1 MRAMKQTGMTKP
13 VFLVIALLAVAIG
26 LWLGTQ
32 YFAGQQSA
40 EQSEYEQA
48 TVLSQPRVLGPFE
61 FTDHTGQ
68 PFNRESLRGQWTFL
82 FFGYTHCPDVCPNT
96 MTVFNLLAQGL
107 KQQPEVLDKTR
118 FALVSVDPERDTPDK
133 MADYVSYFNP
143 RFIGLSETRQGN
155 LLALSSQLGVV
166 YLVRKPDSTTDSYD
180 VDHSPNIL
188 LIDPEARF
196 HAVFSPPHDPEQML
210 ADYNRIIE
218 NYQP

>member
-13 VFLVIALLAVAIG
+13 VFLVIAMLALGIG
-26 LWLGTQ
+26 LWLGMQ

-40 EQSEYEQA
+40 EQSEYQQA
-48 TVLSQPRVLGPFE
+48 TVLSAPRVLGPFE

-68 PFNRESLRGQWTFL
+68 PFNRESLRGRWTFL

-96 MTVFNLLAQGL
+96 MAVFNLLAQGL

-166 YLVRKPDSTTDSYD
+166 YLVRKPESGSDSYD

-196 HAVFSPPHDPEQML
+196 HAVFTPPHDPEQML

>member
-1 MRAMKQTGMTKP
+1 MTKP